1 VCPSGARAWT
11 RIAQPKHHVCAGP
24 GPSRQPKIHVCAG
37 MCPTLRQE
45 PKSILG
51 PAQPMTQDYFGFC
64 RKRGPRIVG
73 FWRAQAPYVRCGCAK
88 PPSRRP
94 KCQVCVGVC
103 TTLRQDPSITWAQWV
118 CPAPN
123 SSPNATCPHAVFLR

>member
-1 VCPSGARAWT
+1 VGRGHGHAQRSPSIMCAQAQAQASSPRAT
-11 RIAQPKHHVCAGP
+11 CAQG
-24 GPSRQPKIHVCAG
+24 
-37 MCPTLRQE
+37 LRQE

-73 FWRAQAPYVRCGCAK
+73 SWRAQAPCMRCGCAK

-103 TTLRQDPSITWAQWV
+103 TTLRQDPSVTWAQGM

-123 SSPNATCPHAVFLR
+123 SSPNTTCPHVVFLRY